1 MGYKLRAPSYESQ
14 VGHSGRPA
22 SSEIDADDVD
32 LCDRWKCQ
40 MKFRISANL
49 WTGRTINWPGETEQ
63 FGVNLAC
70 GESREKVISCG
81 NDAEGSQTMC
91 GLKDDFE
98 GDFRGKMSSN
108 GEKFGDASQDT
119 SEPRWSQRET
129 SKSRCFRDVFEE
141 RECNF
146 ERVRKSD
153 TFEDRRRDQ
162 WWKSLNHSELSAAVL
177 MARMKRSE
185 KVRREGWTIKSPD

>member
-1 MGYKLRAPSYESQ
+1 MRCTRWWWCERWDGKVMKEVGKVSSIIGRRGFRLWVSGCVSLELWTTSYESQVMGYKLRAPSYESQ

-70 GESREKVISCG
+70 GESREKVISGGKWCG
-81 NDAEGSQTMC
+81 ELSNDVWLERWFWGRFQ
-91 GLKDDFE
+91 GKDE
-98 GDFRGKMSSN
+98 
-108 GEKFGDASQDT
+108 
-119 SEPRWSQRET
+119 
-129 SKSRCFRDVFEE
+129 
-141 RECNF
+141 F
-146 ERVRKSD
+146 ERR
-153 TFEDRRRDQ
+153 
-162 WWKSLNHSELSAAVL
+162 
-177 MARMKRSE
+177 
-185 KVRREGWTIKSPD
+185 KVRRCFSRYFRTEMVPKRDF